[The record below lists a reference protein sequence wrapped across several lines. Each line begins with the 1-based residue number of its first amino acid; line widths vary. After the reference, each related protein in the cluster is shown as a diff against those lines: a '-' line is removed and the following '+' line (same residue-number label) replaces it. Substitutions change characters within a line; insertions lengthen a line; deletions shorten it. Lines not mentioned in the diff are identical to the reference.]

1 MNATRAEIINE
12 SIRRLE
18 QLVDKMRLNPNVI
31 KYFKQGK
38 VYYSYITGFVI
49 GSIDTITYD
58 PRYEIVVKEFE
69 EEYEGCVVYHAIEFE
84 SMLSLLFVGNNKDT
98 WCAEELIGNSIFS
111 YTVNFE
117 ENTKEFG
124 SIYVSDYMNSGA
136 LIRTLEAPVRL
147 KSKAKP
153 TKKNMVEFIYKYCSF
168 GGEKLTKRELNA
180 QSEETLRKII
190 ALNPDVEDGF
200 EEYLCFLGNDED
212 ATQIDEFD
220 EREATEYFRKVSAAL
235 LENENSMLANM
246 HFYNAFNVL
255 PMKKIP
261 IEVLEEMHDRF
272 SRANN
277 NLAALE
283 ILKYKI
289 ELQN

>member
-1 MNATRAEIINE
+1 MNATRTEIINE
-12 SIRRLE
+12 AIRRLE
-18 QLVDKMRLNPNVI
+18 QLVDKMRLNSNVI

-38 VYYSYITGFVI
+38 VYYSYITGGII

-69 EEYEGCVVYHAIEFE
+69 EEYEGCVVYHAIEFG
-84 SMLSLLFVGNNKDT
+84 SMLSLLFVSNNKDT

-117 ENTKEFG
+117 DNTKEFG

-168 GGEKLTKRELNA
+168 GGEKPTKRELNA
-180 QSEETLRKII
+180 QSEETLRKT
-190 ALNPDVEDGF
+190 LNKIFELKEDLDVFPGH
-200 EEYLCFLGNDED
+200 NDSPSLD
-212 ATQIDEFD
+212 CQRRIYK
-220 EREATEYFRKVSAAL
+220 YFV
-235 LENENSMLANM
+235 
-246 HFYNAFNVL
+246 
-255 PMKKIP
+255 
-261 IEVLEEMHDRF
+261 
-272 SRANN
+272 
-277 NLAALE
+277 
-283 ILKYKI
+283 
-289 ELQN
+289 